1 MVLIFAIGSAEPQG
15 PDRGNGSTHNSTG
28 SSVIDA
34 SSGRNSTATEAPTTN
49 KLKRDSGLFTDDN
62 DQLTNNKEGPPQI
75 ESV

>member
-1 MVLIFAIGSAEPQG
+1 MVLIIAIGSAEPQG
-15 PDRGNGSTHNSTG
+15 PDLGNSTG

-49 KLKRDSGLFTDDN
+49 KLKRDSGLFTDDD